1 MSAQIVQFSW
11 ENESTPIFTS
21 RENGA
26 LSQQRLVF
34 NESFSLEI
42 LDGPDCIGF
51 HTREGWVACPYASK
65 GMRKCENCKQKEGLM
80 IEQFCDGYNL
90 DLFSPEDVER
100 LNTPHYLYLALFQ
113 RDLFKIGVSA
123 MGRGLLRQIEQ
134 GTHYALI
141 LAEGMNGILARQIE
155 TLLRRSGIPDK
166 IQLAQ
171 KKDFLFPQISPAEG
185 AELLKNIAQKHLTTV
200 FFDRP
205 DIKKFF
211 LPEFTFHDFSSYF
224 HLAVGENCPKNF
236 HNIKLAAGESV
247 SGTVLT
253 VKGSLFLLETVT
265 EKVLLSAK
273 DLIGYTVD
281 LQPKPAGLTLNAALQ
296 SALF

>member
-1 MSAQIVQFSW
+1 MLKPIKRSTPSCKYARPWASFFGNSVLRVFLVICRHFYKFCRRLAIAKNLAYHSAHHLKLMSAQIVQFSW

-171 KKDFLFPQISPAEG
+171 KKDFLFP
-185 AELLKNIAQKHLTTV
+185 
-200 FFDRP
+200 
-205 DIKKFF
+205 
-211 LPEFTFHDFSSYF
+211 
-224 HLAVGENCPKNF
+224 
-236 HNIKLAAGESV
+236 
-247 SGTVLT
+247 
-253 VKGSLFLLETVT
+253 
-265 EKVLLSAK
+265 
-273 DLIGYTVD
+273 
-281 LQPKPAGLTLNAALQ
+281 
-296 SALF
+296 